1 MRSSLRATLALFVA
15 AVLLPA
21 TTLTATAAEANDTP
35 AGAVATLLGE
45 TYEQDTTAAQTEPS
59 DADLN
64 DFCGAPAVRGSVWY
78 TYTSDGSEG
87 VGFLVDG
94 TGTNYDLGLMIF
106 EGTPTA
112 DSLVACGPMK
122 TAAYTTLGETYY
134 IMAFTA
140 NADDLVG
147 GNLTLQILEAPE
159 APTASVTVD
168 SRATAYKDGSVRL
181 TGTYTCTDADYSE
194 VFGTLTQR
202 VGRMKITG
210 DFYAT
215 DFTCD
220 GDIHLWEA
228 YATSGNG
235 FFAGGKAANLTFAFV
250 CGALECAD
258 GYSESTI
265 QLSRSKK

>member
-1 MRSSLRATLALFVA
+1 MRSSLRATLALLVA

-35 AGAVATLLGE
+35 ADAVATLLGQ
-45 TYEQDTTAAQTEPS
+45 TYEQDTTAAQTESS

-87 VGFLVDG
+87 LGFLVDG
-94 TGTNYDLGLMIF
+94 TGTDYDLGLMIF

-122 TAAYTTLGETYY
+122 TATYTTKGKTYY

-140 NADDLVG
+140 NADDPVG

-220 GDIHLWEA
+220 GDTHPWEA

>member
-1 MRSSLRATLALFVA
+1 MRSSLRATLALLVA
-15 AVLLPA
+15 AVLLPS
-21 TTLTATAAEANDTP
+21 TTLTATAAAANDIP
-35 AGAVATLLGE
+35 ADAAETLLGQ
-45 TYEQDTTAAQTEPS
+45 TYEQDTTDAQTESS

-87 VGFLVDG
+87 LGFLVDG
-94 TGTNYDLGLMIF
+94 TDTDYDLGLMIF

-122 TAAYTTLGETYY
+122 TATYTTEGETYY

-140 NADDLVG
+140 NADDPVG

-210 DFYAT
+210 DFYVT
-215 DFTCD
+215 DCTCE
-220 GDIHLWEA
+220 GDIRLWGA